1 MKGRYDF
8 FADAE
13 REALSIG
20 FMAIKSEYII
30 KTIHSFAGEMLLGN
44 RKKSQQVEFEC
55 DLFRYQKELNRELEE
70 KLKSI
75 MDSEQSLGPTLAN
88 TRSNFSAYMNSLGLP
103 AEITEQYFPTI
114 SPMKTPDL
122 VYVYSSHY
130 GGSRIIPRE
139 QYLHELDVTF
149 DVE

>member
-1 MKGRYDF
+1 
-8 FADAE
+8 
-13 REALSIG
+13 
-20 FMAIKSEYII
+20 
-30 KTIHSFAGEMLLGN
+30 
-44 RKKSQQVEFEC
+44 
-55 DLFRYQKELNRELEE
+55 
-70 KLKSI
+70 
-75 MDSEQSLGPTLAN
+75 
-88 TRSNFSAYMNSLGLP
+88 MNSLGLP